1 MILWYNIYKGDYAL
15 FYAPQVRHKGMAAME
30 FLRQFFFNVWSIIS
44 TVSIIDIIDIAIVAF
59 VFYYLYKFIRER
71 RAGKLAAGILILLLV
86 LLLSSILEMHA
97 IGFILSNVFQVGIIS
112 LIIVFQPEL
121 RSALEKVGAEPLKGL
136 RNIGE
141 GKTSPTAQTLA
152 FVSEITQ
159 AVCDMSLDKT
169 GALIVIERSTKLGDI
184 IKSGTVI
191 NANTTAFLIRNIF
204 FNKAP
209 LHDGA
214 MVIRDERIYS
224 AGCFLPLSTNDDIIK
239 DLGTRHRAAIGMS
252 ENSDAI
258 IIVVSEETGT
268 ISIAL
273 EGHLKRNY
281 SYNTLKA
288 ELIRLLV
295 TDDSS
300 AVKGKKVI
308 SRFSRKE
315 DKTEKNTKSDE

>member
-1 MILWYNIYKGDYAL
+1 LEKIWNTLGFIFSRFGFIDA
-15 FYAPQVRHKGMAAME
+15 
-30 FLRQFFFNVWSIIS
+30 
-44 TVSIIDIIDIAIVAF
+44 IDIILMAVLI
-59 VFYYLYKFIRER
+59 FYFIKFIRER
-71 RAGKLAAGILILLLV
+71 RASKLAIGVVFVFV
-86 LLLSSILEMHA
+86 LLLFSEIFNMYAMNFL
-97 IGFILSNVFQVGIIS
+97 ISNIVQVGVIAI
-112 LIIVFQPEL
+112 LIVFQPEL
-121 RSALEKVGAEPLKGL
+121 RSALEKVGAEPLRGL

-141 GKTSPTAQTLA
+141 GKTSSAAQTLA

-268 ISIAL
+268 ISIAR

-288 ELIRLLV
+288 ELARLLIASETPNTIIKESITIINV
-295 TDDSS
+295 L
-300 AVKGKKVI
+300 KRKFCIIFLKVI
-308 SRFSRKE
+308 ILLL
-315 DKTEKNTKSDE
+315 NTTH

>member
-1 MILWYNIYKGDYAL
+1 MDFI
-15 FYAPQVRHKGMAAME
+15 
-30 FLRQFFFNVWSIIS
+30 RQFFSYIWSIIS
-44 TVSIIDIIDIAIVAF
+44 TVSFIDIVDIAIVAF

-71 RAGKLAAGILILLLV
+71 RAGKLAAGILILMLV
-86 LLLSSILEMHA
+86 LMLSSLLEMHA
-97 IGFILSNVFQVGIIS
+97 IGFILTNVFQVGIIA

-121 RSALEKVGAEPLKGL
+121 RSALEKVGAEPLRGL

-141 GKTSPTAQTLA
+141 NKTSSTSQTVALI
-152 FVSEITQ
+152 SEITQ

-214 MVIRDERIYS
+214 MVIRDDRIYS
-224 AGCFLPLSTNDDIIK
+224 AGCFLPLSTNNDIIK

-273 EGHLKRNY
+273 EGQLKRNY

-288 ELIRLLV
+288 ELTRLLV
-295 TDDSS
+295 STEGQTSKS
-300 AVKGKKVI
+300 KKVI
-308 SRFSRKE
+308 SRLTRKE
-315 DKTEKNTKSDE
+315 DKSENNTKSDD